1 MSFMRGFA
9 QGFVKSYSEVQKQE
23 AEKEALLEKALFDKF
38 VTAKAKY
45 DKDALEDATRVKTA
59 KDITNEFPNAPE
71 GAWANVYNWLAQGRT
86 VENIRQDLQSG
97 TWTTPSRTSAA
108 PAAATTSGP
117 GSVDQQTV
125 DSGVASSEVQTFPV
139 RTNNSATAA
148 APAADGGGGAD
159 PIGAVVAQRSPS
171 MGGTPPAPPANTGT
185 ATTGQKPPAEKPGF
199 FETLKRELTM
209 TPADRARRNVSAAV
223 GSEETIDRVMAGY
236 RPRTVTP
243 TATFNAKPKDD
254 KLTPA
259 EVAAEISR
267 LQLAAASGN
276 PEAVR
281 RWEEYSTKE
290 LPIKMNALRTANAS
304 SDPLIQAYDDL
315 ENARKTGDK
324 NKIDAAAGRLNGIIN
339 VKARASGQNQ
349 NAEPLSFVRVK
360 PDGTPEY
367 VQGIRTNTGDGFS
380 MQDSEGKPLDPKQG
394 WRVETKDEREAY
406 EAIYKTRQN
415 EFAKYN
421 TDVAGVA
428 DALRLTG
435 QLTSIVDKDP
445 RVLTNIAGLTKKLQG
460 FATEVNTAFD
470 VVGNLMKNRDA
481 NMPLSLREVEASLRE
496 GGILQPNQTLEQF
509 AGQAVPDVVNIGS
522 DARALATAT
531 SIFQSK
537 LLLTAF
543 RVGSLEGQGG
553 NAMSNKDFDRI
564 VSIVKNSSNPQ
575 TFKQG
580 IADYMYGRVAAINDR
595 AASLNTD
602 TEGSVARF
610 KQRYG
615 YSPLAAVK
623 TMDQLVDSRGDQDL
637 KQGYRSVM
645 YTPVGRT
652 PSKDGQPGKIVYK
665 SRADGQNYV
674 LD

>member
-38 VTAKAKY
+38 ITAKNKY
-45 DKDALEDATRVKTA
+45 DRDALEDATRVKTA
-59 KDITNEFPNAPE
+59 RDIVGEFPNAPE

-86 VENIRQDLQSG
+86 VENIRQDLQTG
-97 TWTTPSRTSAA
+97 TWSSPSRPSSGSA
-108 PAAATTSGP
+108 PTGP

-125 DSGVASSEVQTFPV
+125 DSGVGSSEVQTFPV
-139 RTNNSATAA
+139 GSNANTPEKS
-148 APAADGGGGAD
+148 AD
-159 PIGAVVAQRSPS
+159 PIGDVVSQRSPS
-171 MGGTPPAPPANTGT
+171 MGGTPPAPPANSPST
-185 ATTGQKPPAEKPGF
+185 PPPPPQEKPGF
-199 FETLKRELTM
+199 FQTLKNELTM

-223 GSEETIDRVMAGY
+223 GSEENMNRVMAGY
-236 RPRTVTP
+236 RPQTVTP
-243 TATFNAKPKDD
+243 TATFNPKPKDD
-254 KLTPA
+254 KLTAA
-259 EVAAEISR
+259 EVAGEISR
-267 LQLAAASGN
+267 LQIAATSGD
-276 PEAVR
+276 PAAVR
-281 RWEEYSTKE
+281 RWEEYSKNE
-290 LPIKMNALRTANAS
+290 LPIKMNALRQANAS
-304 SDPLIQAYDDL
+304 GDPLIQAYDDL
-315 ENARKTGDK
+315 EAARRTGDK
-324 NKIDAAAGRLNGIIN
+324 NKIDQAAGRLNGIIN

-367 VQGIRTNTGDGFS
+367 VQGIRVNTGDGFA
-380 MQDSEGKPLDPKQG
+380 MQDASGKPLDTAAG

-435 QLTSIVDKDP
+435 QLSAVVDKDP
-445 RVLTNIAGLTKKLQG
+445 RVLTNVAGITKKLQG

-470 VVGNLMKNRDA
+470 VVQTLMRNRDA
-481 NMPLSLREVEASLRE
+481 NMPLSMREVEASLRE
-496 GGILQPNQTLEQF
+496 GGVLKPNQTLEQF
-509 AGQAVPDVVNIGS
+509 ANQAVPDVVNIGS

-543 RVGSLEGQGG
+543 RVGALEGQGG

-564 VSIVKNSSNPQ
+564 VQIVKNSSNAA

-580 IADYMYGRVAAINDR
+580 LSDYMYGRVQNINDR
-595 AASLNTD
+595 ASALNTD

-610 KQRYG
+610 KERYG

-623 TMDQLVDSRGDQDL
+623 TMDQLVDARGDADL
-637 KQGYRSVM
+637 KQGFRSVM

-652 PSKDGQPGKIVYK
+652 KDGKIVYK
-665 SRADGQNYV
+665 NRADGQNYT

>member
-59 KDITNEFPNAPE
+59 KDITGEFPNAPE

-86 VENIRQDLQSG
+86 VENIRQDLQTG
-97 TWTTPSRTSAA
+97 TWTTSTRASATGTGTT
-108 PAAATTSGP
+108 ATGP
-117 GSVDQQTV
+117 GNVDQQTA
-125 DSGVASSEVQTFPV
+125 DSGVAAGEVQTFPV
-139 RTNNSATAA
+139 RTNASTAAAPA

-159 PIGAVVAQRSPS
+159 PIGTVVAQRSPS
-171 MGGTPPAPPANTGT
+171 MGGTPPRAPSAAPSTPPAPP
-185 ATTGQKPPAEKPGF
+185 PPPQEKPGF

-223 GSEETIDRVMAGY
+223 GGDGSIDRVMAGY
-236 RPRTVTP
+236 KPQTVTP

-259 EVAAEISR
+259 EVASEISR
-267 LQLAAASGN
+267 LQLAAASGD
-276 PEAVR
+276 PAAVR

-315 ENARKTGDK
+315 EAARRTGDK
-324 NKIDAAAGRLNGIIN
+324 GKIDQAAGRLNGIIN

-349 NAEPLSFVRVK
+349 NAEPLSFVRIK

-367 VQGIRTNTGDGFS
+367 VQGIRVSTGDGFS

-394 WRVETKDEREAY
+394 WRIETKDEREAY

-435 QLTSIVDKDP
+435 QLSAVVDKDP
-445 RVLTNIAGLTKKLQG
+445 RVLTNVAGITKKLQG
-460 FATEVNTAFD
+460 FATEINTAFD
-470 VVGNLMKNRDA
+470 IVGNLARNRDA

-496 GGILQPNQTLEQF
+496 GGILKPNQTLEQF
-509 AGQAVPDVVNIGS
+509 ANQAVPDVVNIGS

-564 VSIVKNSSNPQ
+564 VQIVKNSSNAA

-580 IADYMYGRVAAINDR
+580 LSDYMYGRVQNINDR
-595 AASLNTD
+595 ASALNTD

-623 TMDQLVDSRGDQDL
+623 TMDQLVDTRGDMDL
-637 KQGYRSVM
+637 KQGFRSVM

-652 PSKDGQPGKIVYK
+652 KDGKIVYK
-665 SRADGQNYV
+665 SRTDGQNYT

>member
-38 VTAKAKY
+38 ITAKNKY

-59 KDITNEFPNAPE
+59 RDIVGEFPNAPE

-86 VENIRQDLQSG
+86 VENIRQDLQTG
-97 TWTTPSRTSAA
+97 TWSTPSKPSPDTGA
-108 PAAATTSGP
+108 GN
-117 GSVDQQTV
+117 VDQQTV
-125 DSGVASSEVQTFPV
+125 DSGVGSSDVRTFPV
-139 RTNNSATAA
+139 SSSAESSAPSATS
-148 APAADGGGGAD
+148 GSNSSD
-159 PIGAVVAQRSPS
+159 PIGTVVAQRSPS
-171 MGGTPPAPPANTGT
+171 MGGTPPARSSTPA
-185 ATTGQKPPAEKPGF
+185 GQIRSEPPAEKPGF
-199 FETLKRELTM
+199 FDTLKNELSM

-223 GSEETIDRVMAGY
+223 GNDAVMDRVMAGY
-236 RPRTVTP
+236 RPQSVTP
-243 TATFNAKPKDD
+243 TATFNPKPKDE

-259 EVAAEISR
+259 EVAGEISR
-267 LQLAAASGN
+267 LQIAASSGD
-276 PEAVR
+276 PVAVR
-281 RWEEYSTKE
+281 RWEEYSKNE
-290 LPIKMNALRTANAS
+290 LPIKMNALRQANAS

-315 ENARKTGDK
+315 ETARRTGDK
-324 NKIDAAAGRLNGIIN
+324 NKIDQAAGRLNGIIN

-367 VQGIRTNTGDGFS
+367 VQGIRVNTGDGFA
-380 MQDSEGKPLDPKQG
+380 MQDASGKPLDANAG

-435 QLTSIVDKDP
+435 QLSSVVDRDP
-445 RVLTNIAGLTKKLQG
+445 RVLTNVAGITKKLQG

-470 VVGNLMKNRDA
+470 VVQNLMRNRDA
-481 NMPLSLREVEASLRE
+481 NVPLSLREVEASLRE
-496 GGILQPNQTLEQF
+496 GGVLKPNQTLEQY
-509 AGQAVPDVVNIGS
+509 ANQAMPDVVNIGS
-522 DARALATAT
+522 DARSLATAT

-543 RVGSLEGQGG
+543 RVGALEGQGG

-564 VSIVKNSSNPQ
+564 VQIVKNSSNPA

-580 IADYMYGRVAAINDR
+580 LADYMYGRVQNINDR
-595 AASLNTD
+595 ASSLNTD

-610 KQRYG
+610 KERYG

-623 TMDQLVDSRGDQDL
+623 TMDQLVDTRGDADL
-637 KQGYRSVM
+637 KQGFRAVM

-652 PSKDGQPGKIVYK
+652 RDGKIVYK
-665 SRADGQNYV
+665 SRADGQNYT